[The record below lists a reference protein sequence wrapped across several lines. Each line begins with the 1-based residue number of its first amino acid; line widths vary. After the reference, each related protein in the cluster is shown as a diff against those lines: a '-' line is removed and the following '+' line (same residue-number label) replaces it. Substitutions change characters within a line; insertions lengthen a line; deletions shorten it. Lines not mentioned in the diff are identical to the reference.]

1 MNFTKLA
8 SLFAFVAFAVIS
20 LTLVSAQTLTFN
32 PTSINQNIIAGQSTP
47 ISFSLINSGSS
58 TSSLT
63 WSVSIPSG
71 TISLPNTNSIGS
83 GQTIQVSSNIFIP
96 LGLSGTISGFINIS
110 GNNGSVVTQAILPIT
125 LTIVQPSSNLTI
137 TAPSTPISF
146 GQNATLTVI
155 NTGNTALS
163 IRMTE
168 TTSPLLGVVFSPQS
182 FSLSASQ
189 SQVVQSVLTS
199 LGNIKFGLNTVSV
212 RAEATN
218 QNAAT
223 TYQIKKT
230 FCSSGETLNGNLS
243 ISNIDWTN
251 DGQGDDNSWEL
262 LDEIEV
268 EVEVANNNDRDDV
281 DVIIEL
287 GLFDSSG
294 KNVADDL
301 IFLENSDG
309 DSEEIEI
316 NINDDDEETV
326 TWNFKVPADFD
337 KGNYKLAIK
346 AYDDDNGESRDCR
359 DSSSDLDNNF
369 FQSINIE
376 ETSDEGRFV
385 IVDSI
390 EMDSQVTCGQTVTGQ
405 FTVFNVGEE
414 DQDRVNIIIR
424 NSKLGISESRE
435 ITSDLDRGDDETLDF
450 SITVP
455 ANAVNGNYVL
465 EFITQYDYRNGVYRE
480 DSEDS
485 FDAFFEVLG
494 CSQNLVGPS
503 TGLTNIAIDAELGSD
518 AAPGEELIIIATI
531 SNTGTE
537 DATYS
542 ISARGYSSWA
552 DLKEISESTIS
563 VDAKESKEVRFT
575 LIVNEDAT
583 GANSFDIQVAR
594 DGKVQIQEVEIEL
607 SSKKNI
613 FEFGNSLIWIVG
625 AVNLILIILI
635 IIVAV
640 RMSRR

>member
-47 ISFSLINSGSS
+47 ISFSLINSGST

-83 GQTIQVSSNIFIP
+83 
-96 LGLSGTISGFINIS
+96 
-110 GNNGSVVTQAILPIT
+110 
-125 LTIVQPSSNLTI
+125 
-137 TAPSTPISF
+137 

-465 EFITQYDYRNGVYRE
+465 E
-480 DSEDS
+480 
-485 FDAFFEVLG
+485 
-494 CSQNLVGPS
+494 
-503 TGLTNIAIDAELGSD
+503 
-518 AAPGEELIIIATI
+518 
-531 SNTGTE
+531 
-537 DATYS
+537 
-542 ISARGYSSWA
+542 
-552 DLKEISESTIS
+552 
-563 VDAKESKEVRFT
+563 
-575 LIVNEDAT
+575 
-583 GANSFDIQVAR
+583 
-594 DGKVQIQEVEIEL
+594 
-607 SSKKNI
+607 
-613 FEFGNSLIWIVG
+613 
-625 AVNLILIILI
+625 
-635 IIVAV
+635 
-640 RMSRR
+640 